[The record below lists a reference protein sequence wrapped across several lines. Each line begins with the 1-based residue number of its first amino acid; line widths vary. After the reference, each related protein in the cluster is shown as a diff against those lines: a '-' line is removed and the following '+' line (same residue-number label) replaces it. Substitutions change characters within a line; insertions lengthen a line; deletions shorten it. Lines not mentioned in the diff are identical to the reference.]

1 MAVLSIKTGTISR
14 SMLVGNPAFQPGA
27 FESIATA
34 VGTGSF
40 GSITFSSIP
49 NTYKHL
55 QIRGLFA
62 DGGNNLNVIFN
73 GSGSSDYT
81 RHIMS
86 GTGSAYT
93 SAGAAT
99 QTSIDLGVFGA
110 SGANNSSVTI
120 IDIQDYA
127 SSSVNKTL
135 RAFSGYTGGASD
147 LRVVYSSGAR
157 LLSAAISSISLVNNA
172 TFTTGTVFSL
182 YGIKG

>member
-1 MAVLSIKTGTISR
+1 
-14 SMLVGNPAFQPGA
+14 MLAGNTAFSPGV

-34 VGTGSF
+34 VGTGSP

-73 GSGSSDYT
+73 GSSSSNYT

-93 SAGAAT
+93 SAGAAN

-110 SGANNSSVTI
+110 SGTGNSSITI

-127 SSSVNKTL
+127 STSINKTL

-147 LRVVYSSGAR
+147 LRVVFSSGAR
-157 LLSAAISSISLVNNA
+157 LVTDAITSISLVNNA